1 MYYPYLRGK
10 QFELIALRELV
21 DEGLIS
27 KKVIPIIEPVT
38 LSATLIST
46 MKTFIEKD
54 RQIAI
59 IKNPA
64 VGSFLE
70 EYESIDDF
78 NEKDIERKR
87 IKNFVNIEMNNF
99 VIPSYICDENTDYH
113 DNKVK
118 DELKDSILILNNAD
132 VINDIFE
139 NIDGKLFCIP
149 DERIFRRT
157 ITNNRILLSDNFK
170 KRPRNADYE
179 GEEVYSDD
187 HLFYKEEG
195 YEGFS
200 DYSIIG
206 ADYSESGFA
215 PFAIAI
221 HIVYFDQNNILR
233 IIHFRSD
240 SNKTPNNP
248 ANKYYEAVQKLKE
261 WYTNKLTNNKDYTK
275 NHIHSAALEEF
286 IDDANTGNYSG
297 LGVIK
302 KISIKHHLELMSRFL
317 DEVAANE

>member
-170 KRPRNADYE
+170 KRPRNAD
-179 GEEVYSDD
+179 
-187 HLFYKEEG
+187 
-195 YEGFS
+195 
-200 DYSIIG
+200 
-206 ADYSESGFA
+206 
-215 PFAIAI
+215 
-221 HIVYFDQNNILR
+221 
-233 IIHFRSD
+233 
-240 SNKTPNNP
+240 
-248 ANKYYEAVQKLKE
+248 
-261 WYTNKLTNNKDYTK
+261 
-275 NHIHSAALEEF
+275 
-286 IDDANTGNYSG
+286 
-297 LGVIK
+297 
-302 KISIKHHLELMSRFL
+302 
-317 DEVAANE
+317 